1 MKMKSKRGLGWKYL
15 LVQIVTISLFGISAF
30 IVGQGLGLV
39 KQNIEQQ
46 DIIQSNVLEVSNYSL
61 FIKVRKLS

>member
-15 LVQIVTISLFGISAF
+15 LVQIVTISLFGTSAV

-39 KQNIEQQ
+39 KKNVEQQ
-46 DIIQSNVLEVSNYSL
+46 DVIQSNVLEVSELISL
-61 FIKVRKLS
+61 YKK

>member
-46 DIIQSNVLEVSNYSL
+46 DIIQSNVLEVSELLSL
-61 FIKVRKLS
+61 